1 MDIDN
6 HHDRDDEGRM
16 IITRDSSSP
25 SLGLGVPPDP
35 NSNEYADTVQF
46 GEADVFPDQAGIA
59 SARGAS
65 SVGLEYLGAP
75 PDPASEEYKRTVQ
88 FGEGDVFPDHPHLNK
103 RGQGSNT
110 KSSDHDDEAPS
121 STRTRKKTR
130 PENSTVA
137 RRSGRILEPS
147 TKGKQMLAEANRQGR
162 GSDFSGAATS
172 VNTFGETGE
181 EEGEVEANTMAT
193 RRGITTSSTRKTAVA
208 SSSNDMPSRSIGPAK
223 NVAWQSSEELKI
235 ALRMVYSK
243 EYESQLNTPQ
253 RKADVWNEAVKDIET
268 IKARNAFV
276 PEQTMATQYSE
287 RNSSR
292 KIPSVTHWKTVI
304 EKMAPDDPK
313 WVDMKQKFDAAIVE
327 LDRTNRWSTTIL
339 LP

>member
-1 MDIDN
+1 MDTDN

-88 FGEGDVFPDHPHLNK
+88 FGEGDVFPDQPHLNK

-110 KSSDHDDEAPS
+110 KSSNHDDEAPS

-137 RRSGRILEPS
+137 RRSGRIPEPS
-147 TKGKQMLAEANRQGR
+147 TKGKQMLAEANRQG
-162 GSDFSGAATS
+162 
-172 VNTFGETGE
+172 TFGETGE
-181 EEGEVEANTMAT
+181 EEGEVEANAMAT

>member
-1 MDIDN
+1 MDTDN

-88 FGEGDVFPDHPHLNK
+88 FGEGDVFPDQPHLNK

-110 KSSDHDDEAPS
+110 KSSNHDDEAPS

-137 RRSGRILEPS
+137 RRSGRIPEPS
-147 TKGKQMLAEANRQGR
+147 TKGKQMLAEANRQG
-162 GSDFSGAATS
+162 
-172 VNTFGETGE
+172 TFGETGE
-181 EEGEVEANTMAT
+181 EEGEVEANAMAT

-327 LDRTNRWSTTIL
+327 LDRTNRWSTTTL

>member
-88 FGEGDVFPDHPHLNK
+88 FGEGDVFPDQPHLNK

-121 STRTRKKTR
+121 STRTGKKTR

-137 RRSGRILEPS
+137 RRSGRIPEPS
-147 TKGKQMLAEANRQGR
+147 TKGKQMLAEANRQG
-162 GSDFSGAATS
+162 
-172 VNTFGETGE
+172 TFGETGE
-181 EEGEVEANTMAT
+181 EEGEVEANAMAT
-193 RRGITTSSTRKTAVA
+193 RRGITTSSTRRTAVA

>member
-59 SARGAS
+59 PARSAS
-65 SVGLEYLGAP
+65 SFGLEYLGAP

-88 FGEGDVFPDHPHLNK
+88 FGEGDVFPDQPHLNK

-137 RRSGRILEPS
+137 RRSGRIPEPS
-147 TKGKQMLAEANRQGR
+147 TKGKQMLAEANRQG
-162 GSDFSGAATS
+162 
-172 VNTFGETGE
+172 TFGETGE
-181 EEGEVEANTMAT
+181 EEGEVEANAMAT

>member
-88 FGEGDVFPDHPHLNK
+88 FGEGDVFPDQPHLNK

-110 KSSDHDDEAPS
+110 KSSNHDDEAPS

-137 RRSGRILEPS
+137 RRSGRIPEPS
-147 TKGKQMLAEANRQGR
+147 TKGKQMLAEANRQG
-162 GSDFSGAATS
+162 
-172 VNTFGETGE
+172 TFGETGE
-181 EEGEVEANTMAT
+181 EEGEVEANAMAT